1 MKFAHT
7 MKTACCTITYG
18 DWARLLR
25 ALTRGPLL
33 MVLATM
39 PFAQA
44 AEAAPVA
51 DGGVVVRIEIS
62 AGSFT
67 KYEIDEATGDVWVD
81 RFLSI
86 PAVYPANYGFVP
98 GSLAGDGDPLDALV
112 LTRAPIAPGAKI
124 RTRVVG
130 LLRMTDGGKP
140 DAKLIAVPLSA
151 VDPTYDG
158 IQDLG
163 DLPAAE
169 LDRIRAFF
177 QVYKIGFAKPGSTE
191 ASESGATPIRI
202 LGFGGRKEAERE
214 MAAAMRA
221 R

>member
-1 MKFAHT
+1 M
-7 MKTACCTITYG
+7 
-18 DWARLLR
+18 ARLRVASVVLPL
-25 ALTRGPLL
+25 AL
-33 MVLATM
+33 LAQT
-39 PFAQA
+39 PA
-44 AEAAPVA
+44 AAAPA
-51 DGGVVVRIEIS
+51 AHGGVIVRIEIP

-67 KYEIDEATGDVWVD
+67 KYEIDEASGDVWVD
-81 RFLSI
+81 RFLSV

-112 LTRAPIAPGAKI
+112 LTRAPVVPGAKI

-140 DAKLIAVPLSA
+140 DSKLIAVPLSA

-158 IQDLG
+158 IQDIG

-177 QVYKIGFAKPGSTE
+177 QVYKIGYAKPGATD
-191 ASESGATPIRI
+191 AGDGGATPIRI
-202 LGFGGRKEAERE
+202 LGFGGREEAERE
-214 MAAAMRA
+214 VAAAMRE